1 MGINETKYAFM
12 DEGWA
17 DMLPFDFQDRMVEG
31 NDQRSIH
38 ILRYQLNAG
47 TENDMPLA
55 VPSIQLRGAA
65 YTISAYSRPGTAY
78 DLLRDVLGD
87 ELFLKAMHSIIKRWN
102 GKHPIPYDFYNT
114 FNEATGMNL
123 NWYWK
128 PWFFEFGYPDLSIG
142 KVTED
147 DNYVYVTIK
156 KEGNIPIP
164 VKLTFYYDDDT
175 ESEIYKNASVWK
187 DGKDEIIVTE
197 IKKKFLQQ
205 IILGDTHIPD
215 VNSINNI
222 YIVEE

>member
-1 MGINETKYAFM
+1 
-12 DEGWA
+12 
-17 DMLPFDFQDRMVEG
+17 
-31 NDQRSIH
+31 
-38 ILRYQLNAG
+38 
-47 TENDMPLA
+47 
-55 VPSIQLRGAA
+55 
-65 YTISAYSRPGTAY
+65 
-78 DLLRDVLGD
+78 VLGD